1 MLDDGIISAS
11 LAKVTPVVPLERPL
25 AAVLMGDVLRNNAS
39 LRALSCL
46 ARGVKYLLGAP
57 SELLFDGSSNGT
69 GIGRSLEEN

>member
-1 MLDDGIISAS
+1 M
-11 LAKVTPVVPLERPL
+11 TTEVPLERP
-25 AAVLMGDVLRNNAS
+25 VVLRGEALRNSAS

>member
-25 AAVLMGDVLRNNAS
+25 AAVLMGDVLRNSAS

-46 ARGVKYLLGAP
+46 ARGAKSVLVAP
-57 SELLFDGSSNGT
+57 SELLFDGSST
-69 GIGRSLEEN
+69 GIAPIGRSL